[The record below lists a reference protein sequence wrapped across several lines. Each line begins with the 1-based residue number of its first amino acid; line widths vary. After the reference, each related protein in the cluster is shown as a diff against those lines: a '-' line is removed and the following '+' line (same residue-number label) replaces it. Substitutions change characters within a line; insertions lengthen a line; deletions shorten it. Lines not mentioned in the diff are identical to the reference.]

1 MMADND
7 RGRLQPHPLILS
19 CLLGRELAIRHRVA
33 DNFTDLLEANQGVSS
48 FAMTNRGL
56 KIELPIVSIED
67 TGEIGA
73 IMNFRV
79 EKAEE
84 ENGFKFFGIY
94 LWKGSDGTFARSR
107 PLTLF
112 MTDSIVGNVTYTT
125 IYIAEPP
132 LVENSLKSRPDWVPF
147 LITHNTERGQ
157 KYVLTEKLPLYSGD
171 YGDHFEQG
179 VYFIG
184 LSRKVL
190 VQRHS
195 CLDAQLLHKNLQ
207 YCSAFTMAKACGR
220 KYSFGEIQ
228 I

>member
-1 MMADND
+1 
-7 RGRLQPHPLILS
+7 
-19 CLLGRELAIRHRVA
+19 
-33 DNFTDLLEANQGVSS
+33 
-48 FAMTNRGL
+48 
-56 KIELPIVSIED
+56 
-67 TGEIGA
+67 
-73 IMNFRV
+73 MNFRV

-179 VYFIG
+179 VILQWTIEKSSG
-184 LSRKVL
+184 
-190 VQRHS
+190 
-195 CLDAQLLHKNLQ
+195 AAALLFNLQ